1 MGGNKL
7 VLRVQMLPRRLGLAI
22 SCREEGMRS
31 SRVAQMPKPKM
42 LRSPKETKIG
52 SWVTQEGL
60 RTT

>member
-1 MGGNKL
+1 
-7 VLRVQMLPRRLGLAI
+7 MLPRRLGLAI